1 MRGRPEFP
9 AARCSLRLALRS
21 SFWPI
26 APATAEGTAERSASS
41 IAQSACTSSSVSTR
55 IRRAGVRPSSSSPWP
70 CGWPQ
75 SASPLGEMTKSI
87 GPSEG
92 MRPRSAAANPKAA
105 GKSPS
110 LSGRTSWSAPPTSP
124 PRGRCASITGSP
136 KENTHSSIAEFSS
149 FGRSWRKR
157 STISARLRSGANRKA
172 IDGFMRDGFM
182 RDGFMTQQ
190 TRPILQKQRHDR
202 VRLTRHVTLERTN
215 GAIGPSISPRK
226 IMTMRDKA
234 LLRRP
239 QVLE

>member
-110 LSGRTSWSAPPTSP
+110 LSGTTSCSAPPASP
-124 PRGRCASITGSP
+124 PFGRCVSSGGSP
-136 KENTHSSIAEFSS
+136 NEKAQFPPEGFSS
-149 FGRSWRKR
+149 LGRSRRK
-157 STISARLRSGANRKA
+157 SSKISARLRSGANRKA

-202 VRLTRHVTLERTN
+202 IRLRHFTLERTN